1 MKFERRWLM
10 RGVTA
15 LLTAAFTVCAAGCQT
30 AGKEGQGKQ
39 HNEQNSQ
46 QTEQTISTEA
56 SSQTQG
62 LKYSHSMELEYAKEF
77 LVDYYEGGYALITI
91 SDGTH
96 FLVVPKDMEVPREL
110 IVPDKESGEEIPVT
124 VLKQPISNIYL
135 EATPAMNLF
144 DALDGISAIS
154 MTGTKAEGWYIENA
168 KKAVEDGRIVY
179 VGKYDE
185 PDYELIM
192 TKNCELAVESAMISY
207 APEVKE
213 KLEELGIPVL
223 VDCSSQEEHPLGR
236 GEWIKLY
243 GVLLGKEEAADKL
256 FEEQTAYLKTVES
269 QEKCG
274 KTAAFFYINS
284 KGMAVTRKSGDYIAK
299 MIELAGGT
307 YLFGGD
313 ASQNEGSSTLTLE
326 METFY
331 ANIKDADF
339 IIYNSSIA
347 GEINSIEEL
356 VVKNPLLA
364 DCKAVQNQN
373 VWCTNKNLY
382 QETLHLGVMIDNLH
396 TIFADE
402 ENTVTELDFL
412 TKLQ

>member
-1 MKFERRWLM
+1 MKFERKWFM
-10 RGVTA
+10 RGAAA
-15 LLTAAFTVCAAGCQT
+15 LLTAVFTVCAAGCQT
-30 AGKEGQGKQ
+30 ADKEANGSGTQA
-39 HNEQNSQ
+39 EQNGF
-46 QTEQTISTEA
+46 TETAAQNE
-56 SSQTQG
+56 G
-62 LKYSHSMELEYAKEF
+62 LKYTHSMELEYAKEF
-77 LVDYYEGGYALITI
+77 SVDYYEGGYALITI
-91 SDGTH
+91 SDGAH
-96 FLVVPKDMEVPREL
+96 FLVVPEGKEAPPDL
-110 IVPDKESGEEIPVT
+110 KVPDKENGQEISVT
-124 VLKQPISNIYL
+124 VLKQPLSNIYL

-154 MTGTKAEGWYIENA
+154 MTGTKAESWYIENA

-243 GVLLGKEEAADKL
+243 GVLLGKEETADKL
-256 FEEQTAYLKTVES
+256 FAEQTAYLKTVES

-347 GEINSIEEL
+347 GEISSIEEL
-356 VVKNPLLA
+356 VAKNPLLA
-364 DCKAVQNQN
+364 DCKAVQNKN

-402 ENTVTELDFL
+402 ENTVTKLEFL